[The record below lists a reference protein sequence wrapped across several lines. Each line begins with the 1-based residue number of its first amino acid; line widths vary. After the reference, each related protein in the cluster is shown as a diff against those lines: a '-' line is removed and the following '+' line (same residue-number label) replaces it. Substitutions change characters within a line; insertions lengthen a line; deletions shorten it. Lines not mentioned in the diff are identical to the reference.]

1 MLYLDKLLS
10 QLAYPLGASLVLGS
24 LALVLMLL
32 GRVRAALLSLA
43 IGILWLALWSMPM
56 VSDRLRLS
64 LEGRFVQQGVQTLPA
79 ADAAVVLG
87 GAIRGAPPD
96 WSYPDLG
103 RAADRVWHAARLYHA
118 RKAPR
123 IIVSG
128 GGLPWLGE
136 RAVEADGMR
145 RFLTDLGVPPEAVLL
160 EGRSRNTRE
169 NALYTAEIVRAEGI
183 DRVLL
188 VTSALHMPRALAT
201 FRAVGID
208 AIPAPIDFE
217 VMPEPAHPIRWLP
230 DAEALSD
237 STRALKEYLGWWVY
251 RHRGWAGS

>member
-10 QLAYPLGASLVLGS
+10 QLAYPLGASLG
-24 LALVLMLL
+24 LASVALLLVLL
-32 GRVRAALLSLA
+32 GRVRLALFSLA
-43 IGILWLALWSMPM
+43 AGILWLALWSMPV

-64 LEGRFVQQGVQTLPA
+64 LEGRYAQQGIETLPA

-87 GAIRGAPPD
+87 GGVRGAPPG

-118 RKAPR
+118 GKVPR

-136 RAVEADGMR
+136 RGAEADAMR
-145 RFLTDLGVPPEAVLL
+145 RLLADLGVPPEVVLT
-160 EGRSRNTRE
+160 EARSRTTRE
-169 NALYTAEIVRAEGI
+169 NALFTAEILGEEAIE
-183 DRVLL
+183 RVLL
-188 VTSALHMPRALAT
+188 VTSALHMPRALAS
-201 FRAVGID
+201 FRAVGVD
-208 AIPAPIDFE
+208 AMPAVTDFE
-217 VMPEPAHPIRWLP
+217 VMPEPAHPIRWVP

-237 STRALKEYLGWWVY
+237 STRALKEYLGLWVY
-251 RHRGWAGS
+251 RRRGWAGP